1 MSEQKSDRRV
11 ERTKDAI
18 RAVFKDMVCE
28 LPYEKITVKEI
39 AERAGI
45 NRNTFYLHYDS
56 PDDVLHE
63 IQTEHSDRYSALI
76 ADYDYKND
84 GAVLVAKLFR
94 IYGSAGRVFQ
104 KGYL

>member
-18 RAVFKDMVCE
+18 RAVFKDMLCE

-45 NRNTFYLHYDS
+45 NRNMFYLHYDS

-63 IQTEHSDRYSALI
+63 IQTEHQ
-76 ADYDYKND
+76 
-84 GAVLVAKLFR
+84 AVFNRLT
-94 IYGSAGRVFQ
+94 Q
-104 KGYL
+104 